1 MSDQAVMG
9 GPMGQPPPPKPAQPD
24 GEGGLTAVDQA
35 KDKATEAVD
44 ATKQK
49 ATEATDAAKE
59 KAGQLAD
66 QAGTKVD
73 AGMDKAAGGLD
84 KAADMLRGKGEQAED
99 PSAALPSA
107 ATKAAERLDAAS
119 GYLKDKDS
127 EQLIADLEALVRRKP
142 VESLLVALGAG
153 FLVSKAFK

>member
-9 GPMGQPPPPKPAQPD
+9 GPMGQPPPTTDQPAGQ
-24 GEGGLTAVDQA
+24 GGLSSADQA
-35 KDKATEAVD
+35 MDKATEAAA

-49 ATEATDAAKE
+49 ATEATDAAKD

-73 AGMDKAAGGLD
+73 AGLDKAAGGLD
-84 KAADMLRGKGEQAED
+84 KAADMLRGKGEQAGD
-99 PSAALPSA
+99 PGGALPSA
-107 ATKAAERLDAAS
+107 ATKAAEKLDAAS